1 MHKILGEEEGQLG
14 EEKLGRDGGGAGRKG
29 GRNCE
34 KRRWE
39 QGETKGGNLSLGWK
53 GRRKAKKNNITI
65 LNKLHSKQYMPDIVV
80 TMEGLLNRSKWHR
93 KGRCDKSPLLL

>member
-14 EEKLGRDGGGAGRKG
+14 EKKLGRDGGGAKREG

-39 QGETKGGNLSLGWK
+39 LGETKVELKIICNL
-53 GRRKAKKNNITI
+53 
-65 LNKLHSKQYMPDIVV
+65 
-80 TMEGLLNRSKWHR
+80 
-93 KGRCDKSPLLL
+93 